1 MRINLEDKTFSL
13 ESTVSFDDLTIIRDG
28 LQALVNDAKTSP
40 DTDITGRVNA
50 IISAAEA
57 IGVADNLD
65 LDAE

>member
-1 MRINLEDKTFSL
+1 MRINLDNKTFSL

-28 LQALVNDAKTSP
+28 LQALVNDAKTDPSP
-40 DTDITGRVNA
+40 DITGRLNA
-50 IISAAEA
+50 IVKAAEA